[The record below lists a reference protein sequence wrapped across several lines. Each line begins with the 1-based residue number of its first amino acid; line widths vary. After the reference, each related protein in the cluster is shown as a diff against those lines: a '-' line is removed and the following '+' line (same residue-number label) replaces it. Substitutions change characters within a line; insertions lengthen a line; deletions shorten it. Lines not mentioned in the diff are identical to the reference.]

1 MSDPKADLY
10 NINAHIKSGENP
22 LRFTQVFVLKVKY
35 GCFAGRQLSKLD
47 EISALA
53 IPKQIFTI

>member
-22 LRFTQVFVLKVKY
+22 LRFTQVFVLKVKNTDVLRADS
-35 GCFAGRQLSKLD
+35 CQN
-47 EISALA
+47 
-53 IPKQIFTI
+53 